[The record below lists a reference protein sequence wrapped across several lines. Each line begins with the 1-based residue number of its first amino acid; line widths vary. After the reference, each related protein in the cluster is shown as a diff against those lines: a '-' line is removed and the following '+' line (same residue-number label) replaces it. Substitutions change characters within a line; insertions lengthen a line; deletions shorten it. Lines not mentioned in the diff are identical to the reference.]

1 MKTFPHA
8 LLAALSLSALV
19 AATAMHAGEEKPAPQ
34 ETPKA
39 APDKAEALSAAMAL
53 IAKMEA
59 MEKRIQSLEQA
70 MVEKDARIAD
80 LQKKLAE
87 VPPVPQ
93 AAPPQPDGLGG
104 FQMNLTPEQMRE
116 LNKRLEDFF
125 KNNLDEPPGGGGGQD
140 DPWGHRGQRQMDEE
154 LDQMMREFGA
164 DRRRDAG
171 PRAPAQKPR
180 LGVRLAEVSAQLNTL
195 HRNKAE
201 EGAFV
206 AEVVPDSPA
215 DKAGLG
221 VGDCVTS
228 FNGKPVR
235 SVQALVDM
243 IAVAPEG
250 KSKLGIM
257 RKGEDMTVEVN
268 IGKPIAMP
276 EAAPNPPARED
287 RGWMRKEED
296 APRKEITEVRS
307 GSLELPDSLAKEMK
321 LDEKARKRLQTAMSE
336 HAKRLAEDYLAKTEQ
351 RRQEG
356 RRALGD
362 DDLQAMAESHALEI
376 EKELKGLLS
385 EQQLESWRK
394 YRAKNGHAISIFRRI
409 QEERAG
415 DGENMNF

>member
-1 MKTFPHA
+1 MKTFPRSMLPA
-8 LLAALSLSALV
+8 LGLSAMLAASMLR
-19 AATAMHAGEEKPAPQ
+19 AGEEKPAPQ

-39 APDKAEALSAAMAL
+39 AQEKADALSAAMAL

-87 VPPVPQ
+87 VPPAPAPQ
-93 AAPPQPDGLGG
+93 QQDGMGG
-104 FQMNLTPEQMRE
+104 FQMNLTPEQMRD
-116 LNKRLEDFF
+116 LNRRLENFF
-125 KNNLDEPPGGGGGQD
+125 KDNLDDPPGED
-140 DPWGHRGQRQMDEE
+140 AWGHRGQRQMDEE
-154 LDQMMREFGA
+154 LDQMMRDFGA
-164 DRRRDAG
+164 DRRRDAR
-171 PRAPAQKPR
+171 PRAQAPAPAQKPR

-243 IAVAPEG
+243 IAAAAEG
-250 KSKLGIM
+250 KNKLGIM

-268 IGKPIAMP
+268 IGKPVAI
-276 EAAPNPPARED
+276 PNPPVRED
-287 RGWMRKEED
+287 RGWLRKDED
-296 APRKEITEVRS
+296 APRKEVTEVRS
-307 GSLELPDSLAKEMK
+307 GSLELPDSLAREMK
-321 LDEKARKRLQTAMSE
+321 LDEKVRKRLQTAMSE

-362 DDLQAMAESHALEI
+362 EDLQAMAESHALEI
-376 EKELKGLLS
+376 EKEMKGVLS

-409 QEERAG
+409 QEERAA